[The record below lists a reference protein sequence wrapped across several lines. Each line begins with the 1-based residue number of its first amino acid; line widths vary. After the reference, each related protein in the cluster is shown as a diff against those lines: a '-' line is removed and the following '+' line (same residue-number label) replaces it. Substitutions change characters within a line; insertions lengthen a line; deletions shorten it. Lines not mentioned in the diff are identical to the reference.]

1 MDSQIFLVE
10 FSNNDHIVTIDRCSH
25 YDQLVRETV
34 KAINGSIQAQDIDS
48 YQYDALFGE
57 ECITITVKNSKALF
71 RIPNKPYYKLKCI
84 INLPQSNHQ
93 PLSITNKPTTNFQI
107 DTAYKIIYKLPV
119 SSRRLDSMKIFWI
132 YFNCSNLYIIIYK

>member
-71 RIPNKPYYKLKCI
+71 RIPNKPYYKLKMYQSICLNRI
-84 INLPQSNHQ
+84 INHYQLLTNLQQISKSIQHTKSFINCQYHQ
-93 PLSITNKPTTNFQI
+93 EG
-107 DTAYKIIYKLPV
+107 
-119 SSRRLDSMKIFWI
+119 
-132 YFNCSNLYIIIYK
+132 